1 MHCITV
7 RKRRGSRMEQK
18 WFCACNNV
26 ISLFCVCQRIYTFW
40 RSQFIFILYRKTIS
54 SSRTFFFFR
63 FEGDSAAAYLNRL
76 YCYWN
81 QITFARIRNSITY
94 IKWVVF
100 ANTSCATQFNII
112 TCYLLVWRLY
122 RKLNNIWIVY
132 LELICSLARFNH
144 IEMIESQSVFVTRE
158 KDLIIQ

>member
-1 MHCITV
+1 MCLPEDLYILKESIYFHFV
-7 RKRRGSRMEQK
+7 QK
-18 WFCACNNV
+18 NH
-26 ISLFCVCQRIYTFW
+26 
-40 RSQFIFILYRKTIS
+40 FILENI
-54 SSRTFFFFR
+54 FFR

>member
-1 MHCITV
+1 MWYRFFV
-7 RKRRGSRMEQK
+7 SARGFIHFEGVNLFS
-18 WFCACNNV
+18 FCTEKP
-26 ISLFCVCQRIYTFW
+26 FHPREH
-40 RSQFIFILYRKTIS
+40 
-54 SSRTFFFFR
+54 FFFR

-94 IKWVVF
+94 KKWVVF

-122 RKLNNIWIVY
+122 RKLNDIWIVY
-132 LELICSLARFNH
+132 LELICSLACNH
-144 IEMIESQSVFVTRE
+144 IEMIESQSVFLTME
-158 KDLIIQ
+158 KDLII